1 MPNRDCFPRRN
12 HQQELIHAYF
22 SVPSSN
28 ASERSHISAVNLS
41 TSFFFSFFLTTTTGA
56 LPGLLHPQRRQRP
69 GAPAHRQHLHEPA
82 EAARVL
88 RPEPD
93 EEQAVVR
100 HRVVLRVRA
109 ELRRSGGEKKR
120 LGEKD
125 KEEIGAERRRRLH

>member
-1 MPNRDCFPRRN
+1 M
-12 HQQELIHAYF
+12 
-22 SVPSSN
+22 
-28 ASERSHISAVNLS
+28 
-41 TSFFFSFFLTTTTGA
+41 TTGA

-109 ELRRSGGEKKR
+109 ELRRSGGKKSAWVKR
-120 LGEKD
+120 TKRKLARREGDGCTDVCVFECLRGG
-125 KEEIGAERRRRLH
+125 IGPRGTRTRQGRKFLNGF